1 MDEVRVGVL
10 PPFLPSAQR
19 VGYGRILSMLVIVI
33 ADRARRGS
41 ARRDPEVDRSGPNS
55 PPEDGRLKTA
65 FRTAQEG
72 LGDAGWP
79 QAPTAIGSRAAAQL
93 PVRLQPETPETTR
106 DTPIR

>member
-41 ARRDPEVDRSGPNS
+41 ARRDPM
-55 PPEDGRLKTA
+55 
-65 FRTAQEG
+65 
-72 LGDAGWP
+72 
-79 QAPTAIGSRAAAQL
+79 RARIFA
-93 PVRLQPETPETTR
+93 
-106 DTPIR
+106 DTPRRGFKTGQQPWRRLSAPSVPAWAQASTRVGQRAGGLAIDERR